1 MLDGFISNFCLVE
14 RIVISWCHRIVQA
27 WTNSMSLHPI
37 FQAPSNFTNATDRT
51 RNKTNVQ
58 NQSVRHI
65 EPGRET
71 NGNITFCSLL
81 PKKNFQILFLK
92 LRKTKK
98 NHSWFKYLSH
108 NKNLSSW
115 LAAREISPLNFKT
128 CVACTRRRAFSTK
141 SNILRWT

>member
-1 MLDGFISNFCLVE
+1 
-14 RIVISWCHRIVQA
+14 
-27 WTNSMSLHPI
+27 MSLHPI

-98 NHSWFKYLSH
+98 NHS
-108 NKNLSSW
+108 
-115 LAAREISPLNFKT
+115 
-128 CVACTRRRAFSTK
+128 
-141 SNILRWT
+141 